1 MPEKFKPVSNKDT
14 NYYEQMR
21 ANLVKYLSENQ
32 WLYQPITVFHD
43 LECIIQNY
51 NEQAKLQELKTL
63 IKKSRILWKQV
74 SILTGIK
81 G

>member
-32 WLYQPITVFHD
+32 
-43 LECIIQNY
+43 
-51 NEQAKLQELKTL
+51 
-63 IKKSRILWKQV
+63 
-74 SILTGIK
+74 
-81 G
+81 